1 MRVTRRLA
9 CISRSILLPGI
20 LILLTTGCG
29 IYAIDAALLPPYNL
43 SNTTDSLSF
52 YGDDEA
58 LLPSQELK
66 GYNLWYKEDAGDFYK
81 RCNYNDAPKTPTI
94 DKEIGATVIYTVY
107 LQDLYPQDDN
117 RSFSEIN
124 GDDNL
129 KKCYFAVSAY
139 GTGIEESGKAAF
151 PRWPD

>member
-58 LLPSQELK
+58 LLQ
-66 GYNLWYKEDAGDFYK
+66 GYNVWYKEETGDFYM
-81 RCNYNDAPKTPTI
+81 RCYYYNELNTPTI
-94 DKEIGATVIYTVY
+94 DKEIGATVIYTVDLHY
-107 LQDLYPQDDN
+107 LFPQDDN
-117 RSFSEIN
+117 RSFYDLYS
-124 GDDNL
+124 DDS
-129 KKCYFAVSAY
+129 KKFYFAVSAY